1 VNSPKLIKMKNYFIY
16 IGLLFL
22 FASCGGEMKEDIMQN
37 DLYKK
42 FAKQIDR
49 YDSWKRTE
57 YNTILHNFNTMK
69 KDATIDSRIY
79 DVLIETLNGKH
90 VELLTDTLNNFCRM
104 QSNLNVVAIS
114 HLQKEVQEFA
124 KKSNTETDEAEGL
137 ITDYL
142 RLVELLQPSKG
153 SVLNYVAYQRFYP
166 KTTDDYDLELSKF
179 KSKSPFS
186 NNPNLRNTIDATRT
200 SLSTHKTAGEGYETI
215 MADLSSMDACSKA
228 FPGTYY
234 YQRSCKLDFI
244 EAYLSENKAYFVK
257 KDVKDWREKIEDLKL
272 LKSQEERRAKLL
284 ADLDAVELKLSGK

>member
-1 VNSPKLIKMKNYFIY
+1 
-16 IGLLFL
+16 
-22 FASCGGEMKEDIMQN
+22 MKEDIMQN

-49 YDSWKRTE
+49 YESWKRTE

-79 DVLIETLNGKH
+79 DVLIETLNDKH
-90 VELLTDTLNNFCRM
+90 VELLTDTLSNFCRM

-124 KKSNTETDEAEGL
+124 KKSNTETDQAESL
-137 ITDYL
+137 VTDYL
-142 RLVELLQPSKG
+142 RLVTLLQPSKK
-153 SVLNYVAYQRFYP
+153 SILHYVAYQRFYP
-166 KTTDDYDLELSKF
+166 KTTDDYNLELSKF

-186 NNPNLRNTIDATRT
+186 NNPNLRNTIDATRN
-200 SLSTHKTAGEGYETI
+200 SLSTHQSAGEGYESM
-215 MADLSSMDACSKA
+215 MASLSSMDACSKA

-284 ADLDAVELKLSGK
+284 ADLDAVELKLSGE